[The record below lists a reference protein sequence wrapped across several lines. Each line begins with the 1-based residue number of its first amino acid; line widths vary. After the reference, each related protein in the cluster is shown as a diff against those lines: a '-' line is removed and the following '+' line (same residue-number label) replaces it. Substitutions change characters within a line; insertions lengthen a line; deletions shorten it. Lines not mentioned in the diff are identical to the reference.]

1 MALILHLE
9 TSTKICSV
17 ALSLDGN
24 ILFSKADL
32 NGPSH
37 AVQLGLFVDEALKV
51 AEEKGMKLDAVAV
64 SSGPGSYTGLR
75 IGVSMAKGVC
85 YGAGAKAIAIPTLDL
100 LADQVR
106 RSIVLPEDALICPM
120 LDARRMEVYTALYD
134 AKGNCLEPVDALIID
149 ENSFAEKLQNHPVW
163 FVGDGAEKCQTHIKS
178 VNAHFEVNVFPL
190 AEAMINLAEKSFRE
204 NKFEDVAYFEPFYL
218 KEFVATVS
226 KKQIIP
232 TK

>member
-1 MALILHLE
+1 M
-9 TSTKICSV
+9 K
-17 ALSLDGN
+17 
-24 ILFSKADL
+24 
-32 NGPSH
+32 GPSH
-37 AVQLGLFVDEALKV
+37 AVQLGLFVDKALKV
-51 AEEKGMKLDAVAV
+51 AEEKGLKLDAVAV

-85 YGAGAKAIAIPTLDL
+85 FGAGAKAIAIPTLDL
-100 LADQVR
+100 LADQVAR
-106 RSIVLPEDALICPM
+106 TWTLPNDALICPM

-134 AKGNCLEPVDALIID
+134 VQGRCLEPVKAMIVD
-149 ENSFAEKLQNHPVW
+149 ENSYAERLQDHPVW
-163 FVGDGAEKCQTHIKS
+163 FVGDGAEKCQTKIKS
-178 VNAHFEVNVFPL
+178 DHAHFEENVYPL
-190 AEAMINLAEKSFRE
+190 AEAMVPLAEKAFRE

>member
-17 ALSLDGN
+17 ALSQDGM
-24 ILFSKADL
+24 IIFSKADTE
-32 NGPSH
+32 GPSH

-51 AEEKGMKLDAVAV
+51 VEAGNLRLDAVAV

-85 YGAGAKAIAIPTLDL
+85 YGAGAKLIAIPTLHL
-100 LADQVR
+100 LADQVSR
-106 RSIVLPEDALICPM
+106 KMQLPEDALICPM
-120 LDARRMEVYTALYD
+120 LDARRMEVYTATFE
-134 AKGNCLEPVDALIID
+134 AQGECLEKANALIVD
-149 ENSFAEKLQNHPVW
+149 ENSFAEKLQNHPIW
-163 FVGDGAEKCQTHIKS
+163 FVGDGAGKCQSKITSEK
-178 VNAHFEVNVFPL
+178 AHFEKEVYPL
-190 AEAMINLAEKSFRE
+190 AEEMMFLAEEAYQE
-204 NKFEDVAYFEPFYL
+204 NKFENAAYFEPFYL

>member
-17 ALSLDGN
+17 ALSLDGS
-24 ILFSKADL
+24 ILFSKVDR

-37 AVQLGLFVDEALKV
+37 AVQIGLFVDEALKV
-51 AEEKGMKLDAVAV
+51 AEEKGLKPDAVAV

-85 YGAGAKAIAIPTLDL
+85 YGAGARLIAVPTLLL
-100 LADQVR
+100 LADQVK
-106 RSIVLPEDALICPM
+106 RSLTLPDDALICPM
-120 LDARRMEVYTALYD
+120 LDARRMEIYTALYD
-134 AKGNCLEPVDALIID
+134 AQGNCLKPASALIID
-149 ENSFAEKLQNHPVW
+149 ENSFSEELRNHSVW
-163 FVGDGAEKCQTHIKS
+163 FAGDGAEKCREIIKS
-178 VNAHFEVNVFPL
+178 DRAHFEEDVYPL
-190 AEAMINLAEKSFRE
+190 AESMMPLAEKAFQE
-204 NKFEDVAYFEPFYL
+204 GKFENVAYFEPFYL

-232 TK
+232 TR

>member
-17 ALSLDGN
+17 ALSRNGS
-24 ILFSKADL
+24 ILFSKVDR

-37 AVQLGLFVDEALKV
+37 SVQIGLFVDEALKV
-51 AEEKGMKLDAVAV
+51 IEAGGLQLDAVAI
-64 SSGPGSYTGLR
+64 SAGPGSYTGLR
-75 IGVSMAKGVC
+75 IGVSVAKGVC
-85 YGAGAKAIAIPTLDL
+85 YGTDAKLISIPTLEL

-106 RSIVLPEDALICPM
+106 LTVDLPADALICPM

-134 AKGNCLEPVDALIID
+134 AQGHCLEPANALIVD
-149 ENSFAEKLQNHPVW
+149 ENSFSEKLQNHQVW
-163 FVGDGAEKCQTHIKS
+163 FVGDGAEKCQAKIQSEH
-178 VNAHFEVNVFPL
+178 AHFEGDVYPIAEAMVPL
-190 AEAMINLAEKSFRE
+190 AEKAFSE
-204 NKFEDVAYFEPFYL
+204 NKFENVAYFEPFYL

-232 TK
+232 TR

>member
-17 ALSLDGN
+17 ALSLDGR
-24 ILFSKADL
+24 ILFSKVDM

-37 AVQLGLFVDEALKV
+37 AALIGVFVDEALKV
-51 AEEKGMKLDAVAV
+51 IEEKGLVLDAVSV

-75 IGVSMAKGVC
+75 IGVSMAKGIC
-85 YGAGAKAIAIPTLDL
+85 YGMGVGLIAIPTLEL

-106 RSIVLPEDALICPM
+106 RNVVLPENALICPM
-120 LDARRMEVYTALYD
+120 LDARRMEVYTALFD
-134 AKGNCLEPVDALIID
+134 AQGNCLQHDNALIVD
-149 ENSFAEKLQNHPVW
+149 GNSFADKLQDHPVW
-163 FVGDGAEKCQTHIKS
+163 FVGDGAAKCQSDIVS
-178 VNAHFEVNVFPL
+178 ENAHFEERVYPVAEAMMPL
-190 AEAMINLAEKSFRE
+190 AEKFFSEK
-204 NKFEDVAYFEPFYL
+204 KFENVAYFEPFYL

-232 TK
+232 AK